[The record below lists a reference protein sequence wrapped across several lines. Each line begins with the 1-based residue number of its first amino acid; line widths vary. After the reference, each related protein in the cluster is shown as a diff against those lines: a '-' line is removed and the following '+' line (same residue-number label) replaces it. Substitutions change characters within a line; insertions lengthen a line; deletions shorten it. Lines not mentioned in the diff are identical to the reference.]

1 MAFKNI
7 IDCMGKRLGNC
18 DGPCGLLGYCPT
30 NRKITRKE
38 VERFLP
44 DDSLPASDL
53 QPRQSPPDPKNT

>member
-1 MAFKNI
+1 
-7 IDCMGKRLGNC
+7 MGKRLGNC